1 MTTENQEAKGYKDQ
15 GAATAPAAMVEVFG
29 FKVPTSRYYLHRGH
43 SWAVPEGEDRVRVGL
58 DDFSQ
63 KLLGPADL
71 VKLPEPGKVF
81 YQNHICLA
89 LIRKGHKAPF
99 LAPVDGVVEEV
110 NLRVAEK
117 PRLVHDDP
125 YEGGWLFTVRTTNL
139 RRNLEN
145 LLYGQDNVAF
155 IDQES
160 HRLLGLMDSKI
171 GVTLPSG
178 GAVIDDVYGH
188 YPSLGWRPLI
198 QEFFLQLMAK
208 DWRKRPTI
216 IPGAE
221 AVPEALKEAEKREII
236 KVLNRT
242 LEDREFWRA
251 LMELQTDALE
261 RYKLSPEAKAA
272 ILAGDLQWLN
282 EHIGELT
289 QKQLMFVLSCLLPEE
304 GKGKGH

>member
-1 MTTENQEAKGYKDQ
+1 MNTENQNVKGQKEQ
-15 GAATAPAAMVEVFG
+15 TASSARPAMVKVFG
-29 FKVPTSRYYLHRGH
+29 FRVPTTGYYLHRGH
-43 SWAVPEGEDRVRVGL
+43 SWAAPMGEDRVRVGL

-71 VKLPEPGKVF
+71 VKLPEPGKVY

-89 LIRKGHKAPF
+89 LIRKGYKAPF
-99 LAPVDGVVEEV
+99 LAPVDGIVEEV
-110 NLRVAEK
+110 NPRVAEQ
-117 PRLVHDDP
+117 PHLVHDEP
-125 YEGGWLFTVRTTNL
+125 YEAGWLFTLRTTNL
-139 RRNLEN
+139 KHNLEN
-145 LLYGQDNVAF
+145 LLSGEESVAF
-155 IDQES
+155 IDQEA

-178 GAVIDDVYGH
+178 GEIIDDVYGH
-188 YPSLGWRPLI
+188 YPTLGWRPLI

-208 DWRKRPTI
+208 DWRKRPTV
-216 IPGAE
+216 IPGAAGAGE
-221 AVPEALKEAEKREII
+221 AIAEAEKREIL

-304 GKGKGH
+304 GKAH